1 MRILAI
7 ALSLLTLSQLEAQSF
22 GTQLFVGGLSRP
34 VYLGSPPADHSRVMI
49 IEQLAQ
55 RIRLVKDGVLQ
66 TTAFLT
72 IPTASTSGNERGILG
87 MAFHPNYSTNGYFY
101 VNFTDTAGNT
111 QIMRYQRSANPDV
124 ATATGSL
131 LFSVAQPYSNH
142 NGGCMAFGPDG
153 YLWIGMGDGGSGGDP
168 SGYAQNLNSQLGK
181 MLRIDVN
188 TPAGAQSWSNPPS
201 NPYYGAVAG
210 HDSIMHYGLRNP
222 WRFSF
227 DRWSGDLWIGDVGQN
242 AVEEIDFLA
251 AGTPG
256 GRNFG
261 WRCYEGNSPYNT
273 TGCAA
278 QSTMTAPFYQYA
290 QGTSGYC
297 VIGGY
302 VYRGNAIEG
311 LQGTY
316 FFADNTSAKIWSMRR
331 SATGGVTNFTDR
343 TTQLDP
349 PGTAT
354 ITSVSSFGEDA
365 AGELYIC
372 SLGTGQVFKMIPT
385 TPNAAATLTRTSPP
399 QLGTAINF
407 TLSSTTDPLN
417 GFAFAFAGGSIPG
430 VPLPDGRTI
439 PLNLDPIADF
449 TLTAGNPFFP
459 NNYGALN
466 ASGSATAQVL
476 LPAYPPLVGMTLH
489 GVFIVLDPAASFTIN
504 QISNP
509 ISMTLF

>member
-1 MRILAI
+1 MRALALALTVAI
-7 ALSLLTLSQLEAQSF
+7 ASSLGAQSF
-22 GTQLFVGGLSRP
+22 GTQLFVQGLSRP
-34 VYLGSPPADHSRVMI
+34 VYVGSPPADHSRVMV
-49 IEQLAQ
+49 IEQLVQ
-55 RIRLVKDGVLQ
+55 RIRLVKDGVLLA
-66 TTAFLT
+66 TPFLT
-72 IPTASTSGNERGILG
+72 IPTAATSGNERGVLG
-87 MAFHPNYSTNGYFY
+87 MAFHPNYAVNGYFY
-101 VNFTDTAGNT
+101 VNFTDNATGNT

-124 ATATGSL
+124 ASPTGTL

-153 YLWIGMGDGGSGGDP
+153 YLWIGMGDGGSAGDP
-168 SGYAQNLNSQLGK
+168 AGHGQNLNSQLGK
-181 MLRIDVN
+181 MLRVDVN
-188 TPAGAQSWSNPPS
+188 PPTGTWANPPS
-201 NPYYGAVAG
+201 NPYYGAIAG
-210 HDSIMHYGLRNP
+210 HDSVMHYGMRNP

-227 DRWSGDLWIGDVGQN
+227 DRWNGDLWIGDVGQN

-256 GRNFG
+256 GKNFG
-261 WRCYEGNSPYNT
+261 WRCYEGNSAYNT
-273 TGCAA
+273 AGCAA
-278 QSTMTAPFYQYA
+278 QATMTAPFYQYA

-316 FFADNTSAKIWSMRR
+316 FFSDNTSSQIWSMRR
-331 SATGGVTNFTDR
+331 TAAGAVTAFTNR

-365 AGELYIC
+365 AGELYVC
-372 SLGTGQVFKMIPT
+372 DLLGGEVFKIVPT
-385 TPNAAATLTRTSPP
+385 APNAAATLTRTTPP

-407 TLSSTTDPLN
+407 TLSSATDPLKGYAF
-417 GFAFAFAGGSIPG
+417 GFASGSIPG
-430 VPLPDGRTI
+430 IPLPDGRTI
-439 PLNLDPIADF
+439 PLNLDAIADF
-449 TLTAGNPFFP
+449 TLTPANPFFP
-459 NNYGALN
+459 NNFGALN
-466 ASGSATAQVL
+466 AAGSASASVL

-489 GVFIVLDPAASFTIN
+489 GVFVVLDPLASFTVN

-509 ISMTLF
+509 VSMTLF